1 MAEAVVSVAVQKISD
16 LLIQES
22 VFLHGVRDEVQR
34 LQSELKR
41 MQCFLKD
48 ADRNQD
54 QDDRVRNWVAEVR
67 DLTYDA
73 EDVIDTFLLKVAR
86 RRGEGVRGFINRAS
100 FKFTKPFLLHETGT
114 QIKSIQAKIKDISKS
129 MQTYGVK
136 LDEGEASNRQQESR
150 RSYPNAKEEYVI
162 SLDAVIS
169 DLKARL
175 MTEEER
181 MRVVSIV
188 GMGGL
193 GKTTLA
199 KKVYNDAH
207 VKQHFDCYSWVF
219 VSQQF
224 SIKDV
229 LVGILINVASGED
242 KSKLME
248 RMKDEQPLKSMLEKM
263 KEEVQF
269 KSVLESLKEERLI
282 EALHSVLEEKR
293 YLVVFDDIWTNEA
306 WDCLKPAFLK
316 GKKGSKVLFTT
327 RNRTLASHADPWTSP
342 VEPPFLTD
350 DEGWELLERK
360 TFPREIPKEYGCTP
374 ELEKLGREMV
384 KKCRGL
390 PLAVVVLGGLLATKK
405 SLKEWEVVHGSIN
418 AQFVKWEQHH
428 QYGGVYGILAL
439 SYHDLPFHLKPCFL
453 YLSQFPEDWEFEKNE
468 LIRMWIAEGFILQS
482 SIGGEETMEDVGE
495 EYLEELVSRCV
506 VQMSQRD
513 HTGIGVKRCRIHDLV
528 RDMCI
533 SKARDENFLGVMQH
547 TEDAVTNS
555 SSSTLQLTSSNKWR
569 RIAIHP
575 RISGNDASKSKF
587 YMPLLKS
594 GDSHLRSLFYFSEDG
609 TWRFYMT
616 RQQGRFIF
624 ENFRLLRVLKIDYIP
639 QSRLPT
645 EIGHLIHLRYIGLYG
660 AGMNDRAKC
669 WRSESSPLPSSIGNL
684 RSLYTLDLRNNYVF
698 ILPAALSKLEC
709 LRHLLVGARNF
720 QQVRLDKLRHLE
732 TLKCV
737 DAEDLIK
744 TDAVQKLTNLRNLSV
759 NFRAEEEVE
768 VVLRSP
774 IFKLGRLRSL
784 RMLMKLGSFLNL
796 KPLSS
801 LRHLT
806 RVKLCGAIPEDR
818 YSLHHNLE
826 HLPASLAKLTLK
838 YSELKRDPM
847 SILEKLPNL
856 RILELDIGSY
866 EGSKIVCSAHGFPQ
880 LETLTLASLK
890 TLEEWEIDEGAMPCL
905 KTLRLMY
912 LLKLKM
918 IPEGMKSV
926 TTIQELKICGMRE
939 GFEERVK
946 VIDGVEGEDFEKVRH
961 IPSILFDQRGSWKNK
976 NYKGIRFLFFC

>member
-1 MAEAVVSVAVQKISD
+1 MAEAVVSVAVQKISE

-316 GKKGSKVLFTT
+316 GRKG
-327 RNRTLASHADPWTSP
+327 A
-342 VEPPFLTD
+342 
-350 DEGWELLERK
+350 
-360 TFPREIPKEYGCTP
+360 
-374 ELEKLGREMV
+374 
-384 KKCRGL
+384 
-390 PLAVVVLGGLLATKK
+390 
-405 SLKEWEVVHGSIN
+405 
-418 AQFVKWEQHH
+418 
-428 QYGGVYGILAL
+428 
-439 SYHDLPFHLKPCFL
+439 
-453 YLSQFPEDWEFEKNE
+453 
-468 LIRMWIAEGFILQS
+468 
-482 SIGGEETMEDVGE
+482 
-495 EYLEELVSRCV
+495 
-506 VQMSQRD
+506 
-513 HTGIGVKRCRIHDLV
+513 
-528 RDMCI
+528 
-533 SKARDENFLGVMQH
+533 
-547 TEDAVTNS
+547 
-555 SSSTLQLTSSNKWR
+555 
-569 RIAIHP
+569 
-575 RISGNDASKSKF
+575 KF
-587 YMPLLKS
+587 YSPPVIEHLL
-594 GDSHLRSLFYFSEDG
+594 L
-609 TWRFYMT
+609 M
-616 RQQGRFIF
+616 
-624 ENFRLLRVLKIDYIP
+624 
-639 QSRLPT
+639 
-645 EIGHLIHLRYIGLYG
+645 LIHG
-660 AGMNDRAKC
+660 
-669 WRSESSPLPSSIGNL
+669 PLQWN
-684 RSLYTLDLRNNYVF
+684 
-698 ILPAALSKLEC
+698 
-709 LRHLLVGARNF
+709 
-720 QQVRLDKLRHLE
+720 
-732 TLKCV
+732 
-737 DAEDLIK
+737 
-744 TDAVQKLTNLRNLSV
+744 
-759 NFRAEEEVE
+759 
-768 VVLRSP
+768 
-774 IFKLGRLRSL
+774 
-784 RMLMKLGSFLNL
+784 
-796 KPLSS
+796 
-801 LRHLT
+801 
-806 RVKLCGAIPEDR
+806 
-818 YSLHHNLE
+818 HH
-826 HLPASLAKLTLK
+826 
-838 YSELKRDPM
+838 
-847 SILEKLPNL
+847 
-856 RILELDIGSY
+856 
-866 EGSKIVCSAHGFPQ
+866 F
-880 LETLTLASLK
+880 
-890 TLEEWEIDEGAMPCL
+890 
-905 KTLRLMY
+905 
-912 LLKLKM
+912 
-918 IPEGMKSV
+918 
-926 TTIQELKICGMRE
+926 
-939 GFEERVK
+939 
-946 VIDGVEGEDFEKVRH
+946 
-961 IPSILFDQRGSWKNK
+961 
-976 NYKGIRFLFFC
+976 

>member
-1 MAEAVVSVAVQKISD
+1 MAEAVVSVAVKKISD

-22 VFLHGVRDEVQR
+22 NFLHGVRDEVQR

-48 ADRNQD
+48 ADRHQD
-54 QDDRVRNWVAEVR
+54 QDDRVRNWVAEIR

-86 RRGEGVRGFINRAS
+86 CRGEGVRGFINRSS
-100 FKFTKPFLLHETGT
+100 FKFSNAFLLHETGT
-114 QIKSIQAKIKDISKS
+114 QIKSIQAKIEDISKS

-136 LDEGEASNRQQESR
+136 PDEGEASNRQQESR
-150 RSYPNAKEEYVI
+150 RSYPYAEEEYVI

-199 KKVYNDAH
+199 KKVYNDTH

-242 KSKLME
+242 KSKLLE

-293 YLVVFDDIWTNEA
+293 YFVVFDDIWTNEA
-306 WDCLKPAFLK
+306 WDRLKPAFLK

-327 RNRTLASHADPWTSP
+327 RNRTLASHADPWGSP

-360 TFPREIPKEYGCTP
+360 TFPKEIPKEHGCTP

-453 YLSQFPEDWEFEKNE
+453 YLSQFPEDWEFKKRE

-506 VQMSQRD
+506 VQVSQRD

-555 SSSTLQLTSSNKWR
+555 RSSTLQLTSSNKWR
-569 RIAIHP
+569 RIAIHH

-587 YMPLLKS
+587 YVPLLKS
-594 GDSHLRSLFYFSEDG
+594 GDSHLRSLFYFNEDG
-609 TWRFYMT
+609 
-616 RQQGRFIF
+616 
-624 ENFRLLRVLKIDYIP
+624 
-639 QSRLPT
+639 QSRLPW
-645 EIGHLIHLRYIGLYG
+645 EIGHLIHLRYLGLYG
-660 AGMNDRAKC
+660 AVMSNRAKC
-669 WRSESSPLPSSIGNL
+669 WCLESSPLPSSIG
-684 RSLYTLDLRNNYVF
+684 
-698 ILPAALSKLEC
+698 
-709 LRHLLVGARNF
+709 
-720 QQVRLDKLRHLE
+720 
-732 TLKCV
+732 
-737 DAEDLIK
+737 
-744 TDAVQKLTNLRNLSV
+744 
-759 NFRAEEEVE
+759 
-768 VVLRSP
+768 
-774 IFKLGRLRSL
+774 RLRSL
-784 RMLMKLGSFLNL
+784 KMRMPVESFPNL
-796 KPLSS
+796 EPLSS
-801 LRHLT
+801 LHRLT
-806 RVKLCGAIPEDR
+806 KVELEGAIPEDPH
-818 YSLHHNLE
+818 SLHHNLE
-826 HLPASLAKLTLK
+826 YLPASLAKLTLRI
-838 YSELKRDPM
+838 SQLKRDPM
-847 SILEKLPNL
+847 GILEKLPNL
-856 RILELDIGSY
+856 RFLCFDWNSY
-866 EGSKIVCSAHGFPQ
+866 AGSKMVCSAHGFPQ
-880 LETLTLASLK
+880 LETLSVKSYMNLK
-890 TLEEWEIDEGAMPCL
+890 NG
-905 KTLRLMY
+905 K
-912 LLKLKM
+912 
-918 IPEGMKSV
+918 
-926 TTIQELKICGMRE
+926 
-939 GFEERVK
+939 
-946 VIDGVEGEDFEKVRH
+946 
-961 IPSILFDQRGSWKNK
+961 
-976 NYKGIRFLFFC
+976 

>member
-1 MAEAVVSVAVQKISD
+1 MAEAVVSVAAQKISD

-100 FKFTKPFLLHETGT
+100 FKFTKAFLLHETGT
-114 QIKSIQAKIKDISKS
+114 QIKSIQAKIEDKSKS
-129 MQTYGVK
+129 MKTYSVK
-136 LDEGEASNRQQESR
+136 LDVGEASNRQQESR

-162 SLDAVIS
+162 SLDAVVS
-169 DLKARL
+169 DLKAGL

-327 RNRTLASHADPWTSP
+327 RHRTLASHADPWSSP

-360 TFPREIPKEYGCTP
+360 TFPREIPKEHGCTP

-418 AQFVKWEQHH
+418 AQFVKWEQDH

-468 LIRMWIAEGFILQS
+468 LIRMWIDEGFILQS

-495 EYLEELVSRCV
+495 EYLEEL
-506 VQMSQRD
+506 
-513 HTGIGVKRCRIHDLV
+513 
-528 RDMCI
+528 
-533 SKARDENFLGVMQH
+533 
-547 TEDAVTNS
+547 
-555 SSSTLQLTSSNKWR
+555 
-569 RIAIHP
+569 
-575 RISGNDASKSKF
+575 
-587 YMPLLKS
+587 
-594 GDSHLRSLFYFSEDG
+594 
-609 TWRFYMT
+609 
-616 RQQGRFIF
+616 
-624 ENFRLLRVLKIDYIP
+624 
-639 QSRLPT
+639 
-645 EIGHLIHLRYIGLYG
+645 
-660 AGMNDRAKC
+660 
-669 WRSESSPLPSSIGNL
+669 
-684 RSLYTLDLRNNYVF
+684 
-698 ILPAALSKLEC
+698 
-709 LRHLLVGARNF
+709 
-720 QQVRLDKLRHLE
+720 
-732 TLKCV
+732 CV
-737 DAEDLIK
+737 DAKDLIK
-744 TDAVQKLTNLRNLSV
+744 TDAIRKLTNLRNLSV
-759 NFRAEEEVE
+759 DFWAKEEVE

-784 RMLMKLGSFLNL
+784 RMLMEMGSFPNL
-796 KPLSS
+796 EPLSS

-806 RVKLCGAIPEDR
+806 RVKLCGTIPEDPH
-818 YSLHHNLE
+818 SLHHNLE
-826 HLPASLAKLTLK
+826 HLPASLAKLTLE
-838 YSELKRDPM
+838 YSQLKKRDPM
-847 SILEKLPNL
+847 GILEKLPNL
-856 RILELDIGSY
+856 IILELDIGSY
-866 EGSKIVCSAHGFPQ
+866 KGSKIVCSAHGFPQ
-880 LETLTLASLK
+880 LETHTLASLK
-890 TLEEWEIDEGAMPCL
+890 ALEEWEIDEGAMPCL
-905 KTLRLMY
+905 KTLRLLY
-912 LLKLKM
+912 LQKLKM

-946 VIDGVEGEDFEKVRH
+946 VIDAVKGEDFEKVHH
-961 IPSILFDQRGSWKNK
+961 IPSILFHKWRSWKNK
-976 NYKGIRFLFFC
+976 NHKGIPCLFFLLG